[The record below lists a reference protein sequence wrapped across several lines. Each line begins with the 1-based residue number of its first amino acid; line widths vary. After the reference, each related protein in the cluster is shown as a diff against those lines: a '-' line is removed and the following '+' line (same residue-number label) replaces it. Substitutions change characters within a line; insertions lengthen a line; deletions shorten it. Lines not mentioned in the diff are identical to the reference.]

1 MLDNLY
7 ENIGSKI
14 KNWAK
19 WIFVIEAIGAVIAG
33 QVLLFTDED
42 LILYGLLA
50 AICGPIVAYVSS
62 WILYAFGELVE
73 DVHAIRNKEGT
84 TEEAK
89 RKAEEAKRK
98 AKEKATLSAM
108 VFFCSKCNQTFIGSK
123 CNQTFIG
130 RDCKESDRPECPNC
144 KKKTYSTGITK
155 GEWVQMTKE
164 ERQNKLQEITENSK
178 KSKTKKY

>member
-19 WIFVIEAIGAVIAG
+19 WIFVIEAIGAVITG
-33 QVLLFTDED
+33 LVLLFTDEY
-42 LILYGLLA
+42 LILYGLLTLV
-50 AICGPIVAYVSS
+50 CGPIVAYVGS

-84 TEEAK
+84 TEEKAK
-89 RKAEEAKRK
+89 REIETRAKLEAE
-98 AKEKATLSAM
+98 EKATLSAM
-108 VFFCSKCNQTFIGSK
+108 VFFCSKCNQTFIG
-123 CNQTFIG
+123 
-130 RDCKESDRPECPNC
+130 RDYKESDRPECPNC
-144 KKKTYSTGITK
+144 KKETHSTGITK

-164 ERQNKLQEITENSK
+164 ERQNKLQEITEK
-178 KSKTKKY
+178 